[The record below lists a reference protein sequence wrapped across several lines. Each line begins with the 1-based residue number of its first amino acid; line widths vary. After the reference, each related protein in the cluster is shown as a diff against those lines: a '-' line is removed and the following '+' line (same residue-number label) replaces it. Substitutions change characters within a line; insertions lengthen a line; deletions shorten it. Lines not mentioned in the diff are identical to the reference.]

1 MSLQRIIKST
11 ILNMAQ
17 KAEDFNLPMTAITRI
32 VRDAIPEGVRVTEGA
47 KLALNK
53 AASVFV
59 LYATSS
65 ANNHSQNENRKR
77 LIPKDVFEALKEL
90 ELEVLIPPL
99 QQALIAFR
107 KSNETKKQAKENK
120 RASSNNVEVE
130 VAGDEEEVPDNEME
144 IQEVEEPYIIELSD
158 SECENNESEA
168 SSD

>member
-1 MSLQRIIKST
+1 LQGIIKST

-17 KAEDFNLPMTAITRI
+17 KAEDFNLPMSAITRI
-32 VRDAIPEGVRVTEGA
+32 VKDAIPEGVRVTEGA

-99 QQALIAFR
+99 QQALIG
-107 KSNETKKQAKENK
+107 NETKKQAKENK

-130 VAGDEEEVPDNEME
+130 VAEDEEEVPDNEME